1 MIRSILFNSQHLY
14 GKQMFYPKYARVLC
28 STSKPDP
35 NDKYDCERELWTV
48 EEQPP
53 ARGGSEVNVN
63 NPAVRPESLE
73 S

>member
-1 MIRSILFNSQHLY
+1 
-14 GKQMFYPKYARVLC
+14 MFYPKYARVLC

-63 NPAVRPESLE
+63 NPAVRPETSE
-73 S
+73 R